1 MPKSKRHRVHTLTK
15 TSKKGSELK
24 KNIVASLREAVD
36 EYGAVFVFSFENM
49 RTNHLKDVRMEL
61 RDSRMFLGKNKVMKV
76 ALGRHKEE
84 EYADELHRLAR
95 DLSGNVGLLFTKRS
109 EEEILKAFKT
119 FQVPEYPRGGFCAT
133 ETIVIPKGPLPQF
146 TGSMVQTLR
155 ELGLLVDLKN
165 MQVILQED
173 TTLCTKGNL
182 LTPEQAKLLTHFDR
196 KMAEFRLQLVS
207 VWSGGKYQRLS
218 SVDHKQEIDDSD
230 DDDAVM

>member
-24 KNIVASLREAVD
+24 KSIVASLREAVD
-36 EYGAVFVFSFENM
+36 QYGAVFVFSFENM

-76 ALGRHKEE
+76 ALGRNKEE

-95 DLSGNVGLLFTKRS
+95 DLSGNVGLLFSNRS
-109 EEEILKAFKT
+109 KEEILEAFEK
-119 FQVPEYPRGGFCAT
+119 FQIPEYPRGGFCAM

-146 TGSMVQTLR
+146 PGSMVQTLR

-165 MQVILQED
+165 MQLVLQEE
-173 TTLCTKGNL
+173 CTICTEGKL
-182 LTPEQAKLLTHFDR
+182 LSPEQAKLLAHFDR
-196 KMAEFRLQLVS
+196 KMATFRLQLVS
-207 VWSGGKYQRLS
+207 VWSGGKYQRFS
-218 SVDHKQEIDDSD
+218 PIDHKQDTDSD
-230 DDDAVM
+230 DQDTVM